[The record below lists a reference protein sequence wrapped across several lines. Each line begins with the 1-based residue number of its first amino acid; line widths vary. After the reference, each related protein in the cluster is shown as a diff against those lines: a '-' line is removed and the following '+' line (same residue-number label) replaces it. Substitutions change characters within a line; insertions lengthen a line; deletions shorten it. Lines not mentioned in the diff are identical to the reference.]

1 MSKKIE
7 NFISKNEINSA
18 IKECLNTYNIELLK
32 ILLYKYPITTE
43 EYYDAF
49 LKLKKIS
56 EIKIKLLCNWCSSE
70 ELCKLWNKMSKGNFR
85 WNNIKLIWKEEDN
98 PDYYIVINWTTEY
111 HKKNKTIYFRMEPLD
126 TVKHIWDKEWVY
138 INPFEYLKI
147 FTHEISYNNLEW
159 HLSKTYNELMLN
171 KDIEKTK
178 IFSTV
183 LSGKYNDKGHKMRI
197 DFVKYIET
205 KIDIDVFGDNK
216 FNYKKYNGKLPLH
229 CKDDAILPYKY
240 TFNCENNQINNY
252 VTEKLIDGILGEC
265 LVFYSGC
272 PNISELIDNKAYVYL
287 ELKDFEKD
295 YNIIKNAIEKD
306 LYSER
311 LLYIK
316 KEKHKILNELQF
328 FPRIEKFLTEIQF
341 KNLNIL

>member
-1 MSKKIE
+1 MSNKIE
-7 NFISKNEINSA
+7 NFICKNEINSA
-18 IKECLNTYNIELLK
+18 IKECLKTYNIELFK

-49 LKLKKIS
+49 LKVNS
-56 EIKIKLLCNWCSSE
+56 EIKVKLLCDWCSSE
-70 ELCKLWNKMSKGNFR
+70 QVSSLWNKMSKGNFR
-85 WNNIKLIWKEEDN
+85 WNNIKLVWKEEDI
-98 PDYYIVINWTTEY
+98 PDYYIVINSTNEY
-111 HKKNKTIYFRMEPLD
+111 HKKNKTIYFRMEPLN
-126 TVKHIWDKEWVY
+126 TVKHIWKKEW
-138 INPFEYLKI
+138 IHLNPYEYLKI
-147 FTHEISYNNLEW
+147 FTHEITYNNLEW

-171 KDIEKTK
+171 KHIQKTNL
-178 IFSTV
+178 FSTV
-183 LSGKYNDKGHKMRI
+183 LSEKYEDKGHKTRI

-205 KIDIDVFGDNK
+205 KLDIDVFGSNK
-216 FNYKKYNGKLPLH
+216 FNYKKYKGNLPLH
-229 CKDDAILPYKY
+229 CKDDAIFPYKY

-272 PNISELIDNKAYVYL
+272 PNISEIIDSNAYVYL

-295 YNIIKNAIEKD
+295 CNIIKNAIKKD

-316 KEKHKILNELQF
+316 KEKHRILNELQF
-328 FPRIEKFLTEIQF
+328 FPRIEKFLSEIQF
-341 KNLNIL
+341 KNLNIVL